1 MEDESRL
8 IRRVKFGSRKD
19 ADKLVRG
26 YYDEIFVYVF
36 RQISDRDAAM
46 DMTQEI
52 FISMLRTI
60 HTFDRKKASFRTW
73 LYRIAENKIIDF
85 LRSRRRAPF
94 QCDID
99 EIDIAEEVS
108 LSEVIENDE
117 FLLRLKNYIE
127 EFDDENQKIFQ
138 MKFFEECTLVQI
150 AEAVNLPESTV
161 KSKYYR
167 MLKKIKTDFFGRES

>member
-1 MEDESRL
+1 MEDENRL
-8 IRRVKFGSRKD
+8 IRRIKLGSRKD

-36 RQISDRDAAM
+36 RQISDRETAM
-46 DMTQEI
+46 DLTQEI
-52 FISMLRTI
+52 FISMLRTM

-85 LRSRRRAPF
+85 LRSRRRMPV

-99 EIDIAEEVS
+99 DVDIAEDIS
-108 LSEVIENDE
+108 LWDVIENDE
-117 FLLRLKNYIE
+117 FYSRLKNYITM
-127 EFDDENQKIFQ
+127 FDDENQRIFS
-138 MKFFEECTLVQI
+138 MKFFQEYTFAQI
-150 AEAVNLPESTV
+150 ADVMKLSESTV

-167 MLKKIKTDFFGRES
+167 LLKKIKTEFLKKR